1 MKNKILLSI
10 IIILLPIT
18 VFMLSKQAS
27 PKPQNSNDQTSQ
39 SKEIYIDLLINNEKK
54 QIPLEEYLVSVVGAE
69 VPALFD
75 MEALKSQAVA
85 SRTFALYK
93 ENTRGYVTIADQAY
107 NTLEELQNK
116 WQDNYYTYLEKIKNA
131 VNMTKNQV
139 MTYNKQLIKS
149 YFYAMSNG
157 YTTTSLSVFNEE
169 LPYLNNILPTLD
181 SPNTKLF
188 QVTKTVSKTEF
199 CDTLNIDC
207 THLKINNIT
216 TDNSN
221 RVEIISINDT
231 QYTGIDIRKKFNLR
245 STDFTIEEDND
256 NIVFTTKGY
265 GHGVGMS
272 QYGANTMAKNGSNYE
287 EILKYYYQGV
297 EIKEYAKISS

>member
-1 MKNKILLSI
+1 MKNKILLI
-10 IIILLPIT
+10 IIVILLPIT
-18 VFMLSKQAS
+18 IYMFSKKENIES
-27 PKPQNSNDQTSQ
+27 EVTNSSQ
-39 SKEIYIDLLINNEKK
+39 KDIYIHFLINNEMKEL
-54 QIPLEEYLVSVVGAE
+54 PLEEYLVNVVGAE

-75 MEALKSQAVA
+75 MEALKAQAIA
-85 SRTFALYK
+85 SRTFALY
-93 ENTRGYVTIADQAY
+93 EETTRGYVTTGDQAY
-107 NTLEELQNK
+107 NSLETFQSK
-116 WQDNYYTYLEKIKNA
+116 WQDNYNTYLAKIKKA
-131 VNMTKNQV
+131 VSTTKNLI
-139 MTYNKQLIKS
+139 MTYENNLIKS

-188 QVTKTVSKTEF
+188 QVTKTVSKTKF

-207 THLKINNIT
+207 THLKINNII
-216 TDNSN
+216 TDTSN

-297 EIKEYAKISS
+297 EIKEYNQI

>member
-10 IIILLPIT
+10 IVILLPIT
-18 VFMLSKQAS
+18 IYMFSKKENIES
-27 PKPQNSNDQTSQ
+27 EETNSSQ
-39 SKEIYIDLLINNEKK
+39 KDIYIHFLINNEMKEL
-54 QIPLEEYLVSVVGAE
+54 PLEEYLVNVVGAE

-75 MEALKSQAVA
+75 MEALKAQAIA
-85 SRTFALYK
+85 SRTFALY
-93 ENTRGYVTIADQAY
+93 EETTRGYVTTGDQAY
-107 NTLEELQNK
+107 NSLETFQSK
-116 WQDNYYTYLEKIKNA
+116 WQDNYNTYLAKIRKA
-131 VNMTKNQV
+131 VSTTKNLI
-139 MTYNKQLIKS
+139 MTYENNLIKS

-188 QVTKTVSKTEF
+188 QVTKTVSKTQF

>member
-18 VFMLSKQAS
+18 VFMLSKQAF

-39 SKEIYIDLLINNEKK
+39 TKEIYIDLLINNEKK

-85 SRTFALYK
+85 SRTFALYQ
-93 ENTRGYVTIADQAY
+93 ENTRGYVTTTDQAY
-107 NTLEELQNK
+107 NSLEELQQK
-116 WQDNYYTYLEKIKNA
+116 WQDNYYTYLKRITDA

-139 MTYNKQLIKS
+139 ITYNKKLIKA

-157 YTTTSLSVFNEE
+157 YTTTSLSVFNES
-169 LPYLNNILPTLD
+169 LPYLNTIMQTFDNET
-181 SPNTKLF
+181 NTKF
-188 QVTKTVSKTEF
+188 KVTKKVSKDEF
-199 CDTLNIDC
+199 CKTLNIDC
-207 THLKINNIT
+207 AALTINNII
-216 TDNSN
+216 TDYSN
-221 RVEIISINDT
+221 RIETLSINKKT
-231 QYTGIDIRKKFNLR
+231 YTGIEIRKIFNLR
-245 STDFTIEEDND
+245 STDFTITVENND
-256 NIVFTTKGY
+256 IIFTTKGY

-272 QYGANTMAKNGSNYE
+272 QYGANAMAKEGSNYKD
-287 EILKYYYQGV
+287 ILEYYYQGV
-297 EIKEYAKISS
+297 TIEEYNL

>member
-10 IIILLPIT
+10 IAILLPIT
-18 VFMLSKQAS
+18 VFILFKQISPTNQSNPNEISKKQ
-27 PKPQNSNDQTSQ
+27 
-39 SKEIYIDLLINNEKK
+39 EIYIDLLINNEKK

-75 MEALKSQAVA
+75 IEALKSQAVA
-85 SRTFALYK
+85 SRTFALY
-93 ENTRGYVTIADQAY
+93 EETTRGYVTTGDQAY
-107 NTLEELQNK
+107 NSLETFQSK
-116 WQDNYYTYLEKIKNA
+116 WQDNYYTYLAKIKEA
-131 VNMTKNQV
+131 VSSTKNLV
-139 MTYNKQLIKS
+139 MTYENNLIKS

-188 QVTKTVSKTEF
+188 QVTKTISKTQF
-199 CDTLNIDC
+199 CKTLNIDC

-216 TDNSN
+216 TDTSN

-272 QYGANTMAKNGSNYE
+272 QYGADGMAKSGKGYV
-287 EILKYYYQGV
+287 EILGTFFPGTELYTGAG
-297 EIKEYAKISS
+297 E

>member
-18 VFMLSKQAS
+18 VFMLSKQVS

-39 SKEIYIDLLINNEKK
+39 AKEIYIDLLINNEKK

-85 SRTFALYK
+85 SRTFALYQ
-93 ENTRGYVTIADQAY
+93 ENTRGYVTTTDQAY
-107 NTLEELQNK
+107 NSLEELQQK
-116 WQDNYYTYLEKIKNA
+116 WQDNYYTYLKRITDA

-139 MTYNKQLIKS
+139 ITYNKKLIKA

-157 YTTTSLSVFNEE
+157 YTTTSLSVFNES
-169 LPYLNNILPTLD
+169 LPYLNTIMQTFDNET
-181 SPNTKLF
+181 NTKF
-188 QVTKTVSKTEF
+188 KVTKKVSKDEF
-199 CDTLNIDC
+199 CKTLNIDC
-207 THLKINNIT
+207 AALTINNII
-216 TDNSN
+216 TDYSN
-221 RVEIISINDT
+221 RIETLSINKKT
-231 QYTGIDIRKKFNLR
+231 YTGIEIRKIFNLR
-245 STDFTIEEDND
+245 STDFTITVENND
-256 NIVFTTKGY
+256 IIFTTKGY

-272 QYGANTMAKNGSNYE
+272 QYGANAMAKEGSNYKD
-287 EILKYYYQGV
+287 ILEYYYQGV
-297 EIKEYAKISS
+297 TIEEYKI

>member
-10 IIILLPIT
+10 IVILLPIT
-18 VFMLSKQAS
+18 IYMFSKKENIES
-27 PKPQNSNDQTSQ
+27 EVTNSSQ
-39 SKEIYIDLLINNEKK
+39 KDIYIHFLINNEMKEL
-54 QIPLEEYLVSVVGAE
+54 PLEEYLVNVVGAE

-75 MEALKSQAVA
+75 MEALKAQAIA
-85 SRTFALYK
+85 SRTFALY
-93 ENTRGYVTIADQAY
+93 EETTRGYVTTGDQAY
-107 NTLEELQNK
+107 NSLETFQSK
-116 WQDNYYTYLEKIKNA
+116 WQDNYNTYLAKIKKA
-131 VNMTKNQV
+131 VSTTKNLI
-139 MTYNKQLIKS
+139 MTYENNLIKS

-188 QVTKTVSKTEF
+188 QVTKTVSKTQF
-199 CDTLNIDC
+199 CDALNIDC

-216 TDNSN
+216 TDTSN

-297 EIKEYAKISS
+297 EIKEYNQI

>member
-1 MKNKILLSI
+1 MKFLTINGKLQKDANGKL
-10 IIILLPIT
+10 IT
-18 VFMLSKQAS
+18 VSG
-27 PKPQNSNDQTSQ
+27 N
-39 SKEIYIDLLINNEKK
+39 Y
-54 QIPLEEYLVSVVGAE
+54 
-69 VPALFD
+69 
-75 MEALKSQAVA
+75 
-85 SRTFALYK
+85 
-93 ENTRGYVTIADQAY
+93 EN
-107 NTLEELQNK
+107 K
-116 WQDNYYTYLEKIKNA
+116 
-131 VNMTKNQV
+131 
-139 MTYNKQLIKS
+139 LIKS

-188 QVTKTVSKTEF
+188 QVTKTVSKTQF

-297 EIKEYAKISS
+297 EIKEYNQI

>member
-1 MKNKILLSI
+1 MKEL
-10 IIILLPIT
+10 
-18 VFMLSKQAS
+18 
-27 PKPQNSNDQTSQ
+27 
-39 SKEIYIDLLINNEKK
+39 
-54 QIPLEEYLVSVVGAE
+54 PLEEYLVNVVGAE

-75 MEALKSQAVA
+75 MEALKAQAIA
-85 SRTFALYK
+85 SRTFALY
-93 ENTRGYVTIADQAY
+93 EETTRGYVTTGDQAY
-107 NTLEELQNK
+107 NSLETFQSK
-116 WQDNYYTYLEKIKNA
+116 WQDNYNTYLAKIKKA
-131 VNMTKNQV
+131 VSTTKNLI
-139 MTYNKQLIKS
+139 MTYENNLIKS

-207 THLKINNIT
+207 THLSINNIT
-216 TDNSN
+216 TDTSN

-287 EILKYYYQGV
+287 EILEYYYQGV
-297 EIKEYAKISS
+297 EIKEYNQI

>member
-1 MKNKILLSI
+1 MKNKILLI
-10 IIILLPIT
+10 IIVILLPIT
-18 VFMLSKQAS
+18 IYMFSKKENIES
-27 PKPQNSNDQTSQ
+27 EVTNSSQ
-39 SKEIYIDLLINNEKK
+39 KDIYIHFLINNEMKEL
-54 QIPLEEYLVSVVGAE
+54 PLEEYLVNVVGAE

-75 MEALKSQAVA
+75 MEALKAQAIA
-85 SRTFALYK
+85 SRTFALY
-93 ENTRGYVTIADQAY
+93 EETTRGYVTTGDQAY
-107 NTLEELQNK
+107 NSLETFQSK
-116 WQDNYYTYLEKIKNA
+116 WQDNYNTYLAKIKKA
-131 VNMTKNQV
+131 VSTTKNLI
-139 MTYNKQLIKS
+139 MTYENNLIKS

-188 QVTKTVSKTEF
+188 QVTKTVSKTQF
-199 CDTLNIDC
+199 CDALNIDC

-216 TDNSN
+216 TDTSN

-297 EIKEYAKISS
+297 EIKEYNQI

>member
-10 IIILLPIT
+10 IVILLPIT
-18 VFMLSKQAS
+18 IYMFSKKENIES
-27 PKPQNSNDQTSQ
+27 EVTNSSQ
-39 SKEIYIDLLINNEKK
+39 KDIYIHFLINNEMKEL
-54 QIPLEEYLVSVVGAE
+54 PLEEYLVNVVGAE

-75 MEALKSQAVA
+75 MEALKAQAIA
-85 SRTFALYK
+85 SRTFALY
-93 ENTRGYVTIADQAY
+93 EETTRGYVTTGDQAY
-107 NTLEELQNK
+107 NSLETFQSK
-116 WQDNYYTYLEKIKNA
+116 WQDNYNTYLAKIKKA
-131 VNMTKNQV
+131 VSTTKNLI
-139 MTYNKQLIKS
+139 MTYENNLIKS

-169 LPYLNNILPTLD
+169 LPYLNDILPTLD

-188 QVTKTVSKTEF
+188 QVTKTVSKTQF

-207 THLKINNIT
+207 THLKINKIT
-216 TDNSN
+216 TDTSN

-297 EIKEYAKISS
+297 EIKEYNQI

>member
-39 SKEIYIDLLINNEKK
+39 AKEIYIDLLINNEKK

-85 SRTFALYK
+85 SRTFALYQ
-93 ENTRGYVTIADQAY
+93 ENTRGYVTTTDQAY
-107 NTLEELQNK
+107 NSLEELQQK
-116 WQDNYYTYLEKIKNA
+116 WQDNYYTYLKRITDA

-139 MTYNKQLIKS
+139 ITYNKKLIKS

-157 YTTTSLSVFNEE
+157 YTTTSLSVFNET
-169 LPYLNNILPTLD
+169 LPYLNTIMPTAD
-181 SPNTKLF
+181 NETNTKF
-188 QVTKTVSKTEF
+188 KVTKKVSKDEF
-199 CDTLNIDC
+199 CKTLNIAC
-207 THLKINNIT
+207 AVLTINNII
-216 TDNSN
+216 TDYSN
-221 RVEIISINDT
+221 RIETISINKKT
-231 QYTGIDIRKKFNLR
+231 YTGIEIRKKFNLR
-245 STDFTIEEDND
+245 STDFTITEENND
-256 NIVFTTKGY
+256 IIFTTKGY

-272 QYGANTMAKNGSNYE
+272 QYGANAMAKEGSSYKD
-287 EILKYYYQGV
+287 ILEYYYQGV
-297 EIKEYAKISS
+297 TIEEYKI

>member
-10 IIILLPIT
+10 IVILLPIT
-18 VFMLSKQAS
+18 IYMLCKKENIESEVT
-27 PKPQNSNDQTSQ
+27 NSSQ
-39 SKEIYIDLLINNEKK
+39 KDIHIHFLINNEIKEL
-54 QIPLEEYLVSVVGAE
+54 PLEEYLINVVGAE

-75 MEALKSQAVA
+75 IEALKAQAIA
-85 SRTFALYK
+85 SRTFALY
-93 ENTRGYVTIADQAY
+93 EETTRGYVTTGDQAY
-107 NTLEELQNK
+107 NSLETFQSK
-116 WQDNYYTYLEKIKNA
+116 WQDNYYTYLAKIKEA
-131 VNMTKNQV
+131 VSSTKNLV
-139 MTYNKQLIKS
+139 ITYENNLIKS

-188 QVTKTVSKTEF
+188 EVTKTISKTQF
-199 CDTLNIDC
+199 CKTLNIDC
-207 THLKINNIT
+207 TYLKINNIT
-216 TDNSN
+216 TDTFN

-287 EILKYYYQGV
+287 DILKYYYQGV
-297 EIKEYAKISS
+297 EIKEYDKISS

>member
-10 IIILLPIT
+10 IVILLPIT
-18 VFMLSKQAS
+18 IYMFSKKENIES
-27 PKPQNSNDQTSQ
+27 EVTNSSQ
-39 SKEIYIDLLINNEKK
+39 KDIYIHFLINNEMKEL
-54 QIPLEEYLVSVVGAE
+54 PLEEYLVNVVGAE

-75 MEALKSQAVA
+75 MEALKAQAIA
-85 SRTFALYK
+85 SRTFALY
-93 ENTRGYVTIADQAY
+93 EETTRGYVTTGDQAY
-107 NTLEELQNK
+107 NSLETFQSK
-116 WQDNYYTYLEKIKNA
+116 WQDNYNTYLAKIKKA
-131 VNMTKNQV
+131 VSTTKNLI
-139 MTYNKQLIKS
+139 MTYENNLIKS

-207 THLKINNIT
+207 THLSINNII
-216 TDNSN
+216 TDTSN

-297 EIKEYAKISS
+297 EIKEYNQI